1 MGFGLFNNFRIKVN
15 SIPLKSITATKKLK
29 DEKMSIMTPL
39 LSFSKL
45 LLTSDSVFQA
55 MQKFKRT
62 KFGMERNLVCKSIF
76 YETKQYSLNAQ
87 RQLSPVN
94 CCMGY

>member
-29 DEKMSIMTPL
+29 DEKMSIMIPL

-45 LLTSDSVFQA
+45 LLTSYSDFHSNGLSLEWKEILSASRFF
-55 MQKFKRT
+55 M
-62 KFGMERNLVCKSIF
+62 
-76 YETKQYSLNAQ
+76 KQN
-87 RQLSPVN
+87 N
-94 CCMGY
+94 IH